1 MTFKEFI
8 EHHVRVVP
16 KGENIKLTSAQY
28 AFLDWVEDCK
38 KKGLNAFRLKGRN
51 GRI

>member
-8 EHHVRVVP
+8 ENHIRVAP
-16 KGENIKLTSAQY
+16 KGENIKLTSVRY
-28 AFLDWVEDCK
+28 AFLDWLEDCK